1 MRVLFHP
8 ANPGFSPNF
17 SKILGKSSLPL
28 QAANSL
34 SGTRSQVNA
43 TSPNV
48 GNIVHN
54 EAVAKTF
61 DIDLTYSCMA
71 SIERLFKFEARGNI
85 KNFQNILRTN
95 FDAVIFSF
103 ANMIAGPVQGKE
115 AAQAAQ
121 MERLAEITDA
131 INIPLYVFGMGMQN
145 PLTSAN
151 DIKPELLNFLKKI
164 NEKAQIFG
172 VRGSNTERFLK
183 SIGCSEAIALGCPS
197 LYVYPDNI
205 LNIKPLQQ
213 TLGLNISTAGYLDR
227 KHLLGYQ
234 PERFEALQKIAH
246 TYQASY
252 VFQNDLYTLHEL
264 ENVASLYNDADGS
277 CDPKILHP
285 YFGSFGYEVAINDF
299 RFFRDPRAWRQF
311 ASSKDCFIGDRF
323 HGGVTSLQS
332 GRPALFLVHDLRVQE
347 LTDHF
352 ALPNITIEKLLD
364 DDLYATVQNAFGTQ
378 KIQEMHE
385 VYSERLNQYLSLTA
399 RCGLRPLNKPSCK
412 QNPKTDLYK
421 LEPDHKFSSKNV
433 EHAIKLYQEQGAS
446 EELAEVVISAMIK
459 SSEDESIVLSFV
471 SSVLERCNA
480 PSNLSE
486 AYIFRI
492 GRMLVRDHYFKSAV
506 LLLDKWNPNLSG
518 DWSERT
524 ITIKIQALAAVKKFK
539 AANRALEIG
548 IQSNVLSDSA
558 RKRLAKRLISN

>member
-8 ANPGFSPNF
+8 ANPGFPPNF
-17 SKILGKSSLPL
+17 SKLLGKSSLPL
-28 QAANSL
+28 QATGSL
-34 SGTRSQVNA
+34 SGARRQVNA

-85 KNFQNILRTN
+85 KSFQNILRAN
-95 FDAVIFSF
+95 FDAVVFSF
-103 ANMIAGPVQGKE
+103 ANMIARPVQGKE

-121 MERLAEITDA
+121 MERLTEITDA
-131 INIPLYVFGMGMQN
+131 INVPLYVFGMGMQD
-145 PLTSAN
+145 PLTHTE
-151 DIKPELLNFLKKI
+151 DIQPELLQFLKKI
-164 NEKAQIFG
+164 NQKAQIFG
-172 VRGSNTERFLK
+172 VRGRNTETFLK
-183 SIGCSEAIALGCPS
+183 SIGCNEAIALGCPS

-205 LNIKPLQQ
+205 FSIKPLLK
-213 TLGLNISTAGYLDR
+213 TLSLDIITAGYLDR

-234 PERFEALQKIAH
+234 PERFEALQKIAR
-246 TYQASY
+246 TYQTSY

-264 ENVASLYNDADGS
+264 ENLDGLYNDADGL

-332 GRPALFLVHDLRVQE
+332 GRPALFLMHDLRVQE

-364 DDLYATVQNAFGTQ
+364 DDLHAIVENAFGTQ
-378 KIQEMHE
+378 KTQEMHE
-385 VYSERLNQYLSLTA
+385 TYSDRLNQYLSLTA
-399 RCGLRPLNKPSCK
+399 RRGLSAINKPKCK
-412 QNPKTDLYK
+412 RNLKTDLYK
-421 LEPDHKFSSKNV
+421 IESDQKFASKNV
-433 EHAIKLYQEQGAS
+433 EQALKLYNEHGAS
-446 EELAEVVISAMIK
+446 EDLAEVVLSAMIK
-459 SSEDESIVLSFV
+459 SSEDESVVLSFL
-471 SSVLERCNA
+471 SSVLEKCNA
-480 PSNLSE
+480 PSSLSE
-486 AYIFRI
+486 SYIFRI
-492 GRMLVRDHYFKSAV
+492 GRMLVRDRYYKSAV
-506 LLLDKWNPNLSG
+506 LLLDNWNPNSS
-518 DWSERT
+518 DVWSERT
-524 ITIKIQALAAVKKFK
+524 ITIKIQALAAIKKFQ
-539 AANRALEIG
+539 AAERILEIG
-548 IQSNVLSDSA
+548 IESNLLSDSA
-558 RKRLAKRLISN
+558 RKRLSKRLSAT